1 METIIF
7 EVFDKVSC
15 QVALVGLAATAGAF
29 VRDVGPWFHGK
40 NIDDFILYEVGK
52 IGTDGISFDVHS
64 PILTSWDVYKH
75 PETKA
80 VEISAPSVEK

>member
-1 METIIF
+1 METFIF

-15 QVALVGLAATAGAF
+15 QVALVGLASTAGSF

-40 NIDDFILYEVGK
+40 NIDDFMLYEVGRIAK
-52 IGTDGISFDVHS
+52 DGISFDVHS
-64 PILTSWDVYKH
+64 PEPISWDVYKH

-80 VEISAPSVEK
+80 VEIPSQE